1 MWPLPNR
8 RKPQRP
14 FPLEAAQA
22 ASLPPE
28 RENAQTSQRDEV
40 ASLLTLEQETRDRR
54 EGARRHHRRLR
65 CCAMYLPLVMTL
77 EGGYYFRR
85 QRHMHIKVNLVNILL
100 LCFRFSLLLCQGSPN
115 FSVVVK

>member
-1 MWPLPNR
+1 M
-8 RKPQRP
+8 QT
-14 FPLEAAQA
+14 

-28 RENAQTSQRDEV
+28 QNDAQTLQRDES
-40 ASLLTLEQETRDRR
+40 ASLLPLEQETRDRR

-65 CCAMYLPLVMTL
+65 CCAMYLPLVMAL
-77 EGGYYFRR
+77 EDGYYFHR
-85 QRHMHIKVNLVNILL
+85 QRNMQIKVNLVNILL